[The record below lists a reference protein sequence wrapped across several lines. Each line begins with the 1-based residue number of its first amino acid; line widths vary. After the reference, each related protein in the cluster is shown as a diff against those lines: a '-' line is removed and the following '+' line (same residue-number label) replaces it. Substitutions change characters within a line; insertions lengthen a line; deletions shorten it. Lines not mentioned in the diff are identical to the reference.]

1 LIYEWFEDRGGSLNP
16 LGTGRMLTVT
26 LPLGPHVIALRV
38 SDPEG
43 ASDTSVAGVTVR
55 DTAPPTLSLA
65 VDRAVLW
72 PPNHRMV
79 PVHVSWHAEDRC
91 DPTPAIALI
100 SVTSSEPDDAPG
112 NDDGATSYDV
122 SDASP
127 GNPDD
132 SVLLRSE
139 RAGDGPG
146 RTYALIYGARD
157 SSGNATQALVQVSV
171 PHDQGSGPEP
181 ILMSVAPR
189 GSGGAVSLSWTS
201 APGAVSYDV
210 IAGNLEQIRVL
221 PSLLSLG
228 RVSVLAAGL
237 QGTTLDLGDSFSPPP
252 GLCVFYLIQSRQAL
266 GASGYGTESAPL
278 PSEPSSCLQPCAEI
292 ALQGAG
298 PDGARK
304 AR

>member
-1 LIYEWFEDRGGSLNP
+1 P

-91 DPTPAIALI
+91 DPTPAIA
-100 SVTSSEPDDAPG
+100 
-112 NDDGATSYDV
+112 
-122 SDASP
+122 
-127 GNPDD
+127 
-132 SVLLRSE
+132 
-139 RAGDGPG
+139 
-146 RTYALIYGARD
+146 
-157 SSGNATQALVQVSV
+157 TQALVQVSG

-189 GSGGAVSLSWTS
+189 GSGGAVSLSWTPV
-201 APGAVSYDV
+201 PGALSYDV
-210 IAGNLEQIRVL
+210 IAGDLQQIKVF
-221 PSLLSLG
+221 PSMLSLG
-228 RVSVLAAGL
+228 QVTVLAAGM
-237 QGTTLDLGDSFSPPP
+237 QRTT
-252 GLCVFYLIQSRQAL
+252 
-266 GASGYGTESAPL
+266 
-278 PSEPSSCLQPCAEI
+278 
-292 ALQGAG
+292 
-298 PDGARK
+298 
-304 AR
+304 